1 MRSFLTLAGLA
12 PSCPARRRS
21 SAHGRVSP
29 IFAAMRQLR
38 LLILHPRIPFQLYD
52 GGALAMRRVYRM
64 LCGHP
69 ACSVGV
75 VAMNTR
81 RHWVEP
87 SKIESVYA
95 RTLSWWVPVDN
106 RITLAGAF
114 WNLLNGTPYHLSRF
128 WSRAYASTLERA
140 LSEFNPDVVFFEGL
154 PTTLYV
160 ELVAKRSSA
169 VCVYR
174 AHNIEHLLW
183 ERVAAA
189 ERTLAKRLYLRE
201 QARRLA
207 TYEQTL
213 FREGRLDGIVTF
225 TAEDA
230 TVCRMMGFSGRLC
243 TVPFSVDLEDYQ
255 PALEQPE
262 PPTLFH
268 IGSLSWEPNRQ
279 GLEWFLREIFPRVR
293 DRVPWATFHV
303 AGAVPPNV
311 KLPAYEGVVVH
322 GVVPDAR
329 TFMQNQ
335 SILVVP
341 LLSGSGIRSKIIEA
355 MAVGKAVVSTSI
367 GAEGIE
373 CTDGIHYLRADTA
386 EAFADAVVRLLTS
399 RSLMRQLGQNA
410 RRLVEERYSTER
422 IRDELVQFLFD
433 VAATRPAAA

>member
-38 LLILHPRIPFQLYD
+38 VLILHPRIPFQLYD

-174 AHNIEHLLW
+174 AHNI
-183 ERVAAA
+183 
-189 ERTLAKRLYLRE
+189 
-201 QARRLA
+201 
-207 TYEQTL
+207 
-213 FREGRLDGIVTF
+213 
-225 TAEDA
+225 
-230 TVCRMMGFSGRLC
+230 
-243 TVPFSVDLEDYQ
+243 
-255 PALEQPE
+255 
-262 PPTLFH
+262 
-268 IGSLSWEPNRQ
+268 
-279 GLEWFLREIFPRVR
+279 
-293 DRVPWATFHV
+293 
-303 AGAVPPNV
+303 
-311 KLPAYEGVVVH
+311 
-322 GVVPDAR
+322 
-329 TFMQNQ
+329 
-335 SILVVP
+335 
-341 LLSGSGIRSKIIEA
+341 
-355 MAVGKAVVSTSI
+355 
-367 GAEGIE
+367 
-373 CTDGIHYLRADTA
+373 
-386 EAFADAVVRLLTS
+386 
-399 RSLMRQLGQNA
+399 
-410 RRLVEERYSTER
+410 
-422 IRDELVQFLFD
+422 
-433 VAATRPAAA
+433 